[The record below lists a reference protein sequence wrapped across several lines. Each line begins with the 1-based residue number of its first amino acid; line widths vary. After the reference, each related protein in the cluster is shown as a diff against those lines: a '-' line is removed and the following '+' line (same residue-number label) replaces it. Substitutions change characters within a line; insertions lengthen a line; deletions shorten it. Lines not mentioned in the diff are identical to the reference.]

1 MNPPPTST
9 RDPSPTRPVPN
20 TAIDSDRQ
28 STISGSATNGQG
40 RGPVAPVANAGIFS
54 TTARH
59 GSALSQFLGEYFWF
73 TARNVVGWVFILGS
87 LPVGLTMPGPFG
99 LPLFLIG
106 FMLVWFPGK
115 RPLTTR
121 VMSGR
126 PVRFGPGVLGVLV
139 VLVSVLVSALL
150 IWMLEVRYEHL
161 LEKFRLNIEVH
172 RIKPLAVIGI
182 VCLTAGVSWMVLHLA
197 LVVMNFLLR
206 RVPRAR
212 RAMRPWLRRRG
223 VTLLPSRHRVTR
235 FAHGP
240 PVSKGLKAP
249 PRRRMDTP
257 PSVPL
262 NAPVAQLS
270 AEADQTIVS
279 FSPRFQRRW
288 VGAWEFSKPWL
299 LRLAILAIIL
309 WLLWL
314 LGWSIGQKN

>member
-1 MNPPPTST
+1 
-9 RDPSPTRPVPN
+9 V
-20 TAIDSDRQ
+20 
-28 STISGSATNGQG
+28 SGSALFPPPRPATNST
-40 RGPVAPVANAGIFS
+40 PAPTPDDGTAN
-54 TTARH
+54 TAPRK
-59 GSALSQFLGEYFWF
+59 GSALSQFLGDYFWF
-73 TARNVVGWVFILGS
+73 MVRNVVGWVFIIGS
-87 LPVGLTMPGPFG
+87 LPIGLTMPGPFG

-126 PVRFGPGVLGVLV
+126 PMRFGPGVLGALV

-150 IWMLEVRYEHL
+150 IWLLELRYEL
-161 LEKFRLNIEVH
+161 ILEKLRLNIEFH
-172 RIKPLAVIGI
+172 RIKPLAVVGI
-182 VCLTAGVSWMVLHLA
+182 VCLTAGVSWVILRLA

-223 VTLLPSRHRVTR
+223 VTLLPPRHRAQKL
-235 FAHGP
+235 AHAPRASMGLRA
-240 PVSKGLKAP
+240 PV
-249 PRRRMDTP
+249 RRMETP
-257 PSVPL
+257 ASVPS

-270 AEADQTIVS
+270 PEVDQTIVS

-288 VGAWEFSKPWL
+288 TTAWEISKPWL
-299 LRLAILAIIL
+299 LRVAVVGIIL

-314 LGWSIGQKN
+314 VGWSIGQKN